1 MLASWGVL
9 PPLVRLHDEQQQIE
23 AHRDEVREIERRRTA
38 TVERQEQRR
47 KNIAALGASGDE
59 GAVRLKMVKEL
70 QAAEDEITEAGKR
83 ISALNADSE
92 RRKKAILDRVAALA
106 GR

>member
-1 MLASWGVL
+1 M
-9 PPLVRLHDEQQQIE
+9 
-23 AHRDEVREIERRRTA
+23 
-38 TVERQEQRR
+38 
-47 KNIAALGASGDE
+47 
-59 GAVRLKMVKEL
+59 RLKMVKEL

-92 RRKKAILDRVAALA
+92 KRKQAILDRVAALA